1 MEKQYNTNKT
11 PYNELTGQEQLSRLD
26 AMVRSAYFRRNRQLP
41 ANLADIVATLKAD
54 LLKYL
59 GGIPVGILDEAI
71 TTSTLD
77 NDAQLSPAFFFA
89 AAKKAWYQP
98 KTNVHNWEA
107 ETTRNDTENDTI
119 DFLDIC
125 AAIVKAQDADQQADD
140 PNKPLKGCLILPAF
154 NARREFQYLKMRCQL
169 TPQNANN
176 KLNEAIE
183 AVNRERIRDKRHRVN
198 KDKALDD
205 KEVVA
210 MCMRLAVLDWLRAC
224 NIQGTT
230 PSSVLWP
237 IRDEKSYRQFR
248 SEMA

>member
-1 MEKQYNTNKT
+1 MEQQDNTNKT

-59 GGIPVGILDEAI
+59 GGIPVWILDESI

-89 AAKKAWYQP
+89 AAKKAWFQP

-119 DFLDIC
+119 ALLDTC

-140 PNKPLKGCLILPAF
+140 PNKPLKGCLTLPAF
-154 NARREFQYLKMRCQL
+154 NARREFQYLKLRGQL
-169 TPQNANN
+169 TPQNANA

-183 AVNRERIRDKRHRVN
+183 AVNRERIRDNRHRVN

-210 MCMRLAVLDWLRAC
+210 MCMRLAVIDWLRAC
-224 NIQGTT
+224 NTNGTKPSEILT
-230 PSSVLWP
+230 PL
-237 IRDEKSYRQFR
+237 IDETQYQYFMR
-248 SEMA
+248 EV